1 MRVLQ
6 AMAGGEVGGAEAFFV
21 RLAGALARAGVDQRI
36 VIRRHSARAIALRGA
51 GLEPVEL
58 EFGGRLDRATTR
70 RLAAEIE
77 DFAPDIVLSWMNRA
91 SRFCSRARRGR
102 GAVPVQIGRLGG
114 YYKLEYYQGCDH
126 LIGNTPDIVDYLK
139 RHGWPAERAH
149 FVPNFVDATPARP
162 VSRADFA
169 TPPDAP
175 VVLALGRLHRNK
187 AFDVALGALADL
199 PDAVL
204 WLAGEGPERAALG
217 ALADRLGVAARVR
230 FLGWRDDVAALLAA
244 ADVVVCPSRV
254 EPLGNVVIEAWAHG
268 CPVVAAASAGPA
280 WLVEDGASGLL
291 TEIEDGN
298 ALAAAV
304 RRVLGDRELAGRLA
318 EAGREAYE
326 SRFSEPVVVERY
338 IELFDK
344 VAR

>member
-1 MRVLQ
+1 
-6 AMAGGEVGGAEAFFV
+6 MAGGEVGGAEAFFV

-36 VIRRHSARAIALRGA
+36 VIRRHSARASALRGA

-58 EFGGRLDRATTR
+58 KFGGRLDRATTR

-91 SRFCSRARRGR
+91 SRFCSRARRGPAR
-102 GAVPVQIGRLGG
+102 VSAPVQIGRLGG
-114 YYKLEYYQGCDH
+114 YYKLKYYQGCDH
-126 LIGNTPDIVDYLK
+126 LIGNTPHIVDYLK
-139 RHGWPAERAH
+139 RYFRPAGRVH

-268 CPVVAAASAGPA
+268 RPVVAAASAGPA
-280 WLVEDGASGLL
+280 WLVEDGISGLL
-291 TEIEDGN
+291 TVIDDGN
-298 ALAAAV
+298 ALAASV
-304 RRVLGDRELAGRLA
+304 RRVLGDRDLAGRLA

-326 SRFSEPVVVERY
+326 SQFSEPVVVERY